1 MIWSSQP
8 KINNKHFH
16 LSLWVGYP
24 ATLFSWSNITALFLN
39 KFIFLCMFGSNPS
52 TTHKKC
58 RFGLT
63 HVCVYMNRECQR
75 NPCLLQNQV
84 LHSLHSLLWHTAKI
98 CCLNQHSALGSF
110 CLLVDQGNPEYTQVY
125 KNEPHRL
132 WLDTNGYIYQN
143 TDSLTISPGD
153 YNIFSWLNRCELLQ
167 FTWKQC
173 KIK

>member
-39 KFIFLCMFGSNPS
+39 KFIFCACLA
-52 TTHKKC
+52 
-58 RFGLT
+58 LT
-63 HVCVYMNRECQR
+63 LPQLTRSADLDWLTSVCTWIESAKEIHVYF
-75 NPCLLQNQV
+75 
-84 LHSLHSLLWHTAKI
+84 KI
-98 CCLNQHSALGSF
+98 NSSIRCTVFCDTQPKSAVWTNIQ
-110 CLLVDQGNPEYTQVY
+110 LLVLSAWFFWNPEYTQVY

-132 WLDTNGYIYQN
+132 WLDINGHIYQN

-153 YNIFSWLNRCELLQ
+153 CNIFLWLNRCELLQ

>member
-1 MIWSSQP
+1 MGGISCNSFFLGPTLQLCSWINSFFCACLALTLPQLTRSADLDWLTSVCTWIESAKEIHVYF
-8 KINNKHFH
+8 KIN
-16 LSLWVGYP
+16 S
-24 ATLFSWSNITALFLN
+24 SIR
-39 KFIFLCMFGSNPS
+39 C
-52 TTHKKC
+52 
-58 RFGLT
+58 
-63 HVCVYMNRECQR
+63 
-75 NPCLLQNQV
+75 
-84 LHSLHSLLWHTAKI
+84 SLLWHTAKI